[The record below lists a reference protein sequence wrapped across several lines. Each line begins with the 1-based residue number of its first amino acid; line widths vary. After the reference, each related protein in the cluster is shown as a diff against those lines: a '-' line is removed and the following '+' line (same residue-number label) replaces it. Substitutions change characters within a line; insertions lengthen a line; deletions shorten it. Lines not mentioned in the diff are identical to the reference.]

1 MITDKERW
9 DRLKIVISNDI
20 MTLMKEAAKSSKEN
34 DYTQVNILY
43 AKREA
48 LQEIHSQIRKLEK
61 E

>member
-9 DRLKIVISNDI
+9 DRLKIIISNDI
-20 MTLMKEAAKSSKEN
+20 MTLTKEAAKSSKEN

-48 LQEIHSQIRKLEK
+48 LQEIHNQIRKLEK